1 MADTTVIKVASSHS
15 PRGPDGQIYLATG
28 RNIAMRLWQDE
39 QPNEAKPPVAREYDT
54 VGYVISGR
62 AELHIE
68 GQTVILAPGD
78 SWIVPRGAQHT
89 YRILESFT
97 AVEATTPP
105 ASVHGR
111 DEPVQS

>member
-1 MADTTVIKVASSHS
+1 MADTTVIKVDSSHS
-15 PRGPDGQIYLATG
+15 PRGADGQIYLATG

-39 QPNEAKPPVAREYDT
+39 QPGEPKPPVAREYDT
-54 VGYVISGR
+54 VGYVIAGR
-62 AELHIE
+62 AELSLE

-78 SWIVPRGAQHT
+78 SWIVPRGASHA

-105 ASVHGR
+105 AAVHDR
-111 DEPVQS
+111 DAPARG